1 MLQILAALISPITS
15 IVSNWQKKK
24 LLKQE
29 NEMAIAKASVDAK
42 IRMLEKGQDADIRWE
57 NTALQQTGIKDEI
70 MMFVVLTPM
79 VMCFFPGGAELVR
92 QGFVAMDES
101 LPDYWQ
107 YAFYATIAVS
117 YGLRKFTDFKSFMKG

>member
-1 MLQILAALISPITS
+1 
-15 IVSNWQKKK
+15 
-24 LLKQE
+24 
-29 NEMAIAKASVDAK
+29 MAIAKASVDAK

-79 VMCFFPGGAELVR
+79 AMCFFPGGAELVR
-92 QGFVAMDES
+92 QGFAAMDES